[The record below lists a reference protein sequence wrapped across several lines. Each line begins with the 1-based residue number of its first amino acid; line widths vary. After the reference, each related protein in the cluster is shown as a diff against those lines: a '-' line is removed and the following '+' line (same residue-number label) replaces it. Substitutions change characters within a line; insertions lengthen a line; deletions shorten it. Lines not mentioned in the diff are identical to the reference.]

1 MNKRYRLQKNRDF
14 QITYKRGKSLGHPFL
29 VLIFRKTN
37 RPQPRIGIS
46 ITKKYGNAVMRNR
59 IKRQL
64 REILRGRLDTVKQGY
79 DIVFVV
85 RKEARHADFKR
96 LGDSVH
102 NLLKRG
108 GLLKEGVNL

>member
-14 QITYKRGKSLGHPFL
+14 QITYKRGKSLGHPLL
-29 VLIFRKTN
+29 VLVYRKTN
-37 RPQPRIGIS
+37 RLQPRIGIS
-46 ITKKYGNAVMRNR
+46 ITKKFGKAVKRNR

-64 REILRGRLDTVKQGY
+64 REILRGRVRTVKQGY
-79 DIVFVV
+79 DIVFIV
-85 RKEARHADFKR
+85 RKDAKNADFKH

-108 GLLKEGVNL
+108 GLLKEGESP